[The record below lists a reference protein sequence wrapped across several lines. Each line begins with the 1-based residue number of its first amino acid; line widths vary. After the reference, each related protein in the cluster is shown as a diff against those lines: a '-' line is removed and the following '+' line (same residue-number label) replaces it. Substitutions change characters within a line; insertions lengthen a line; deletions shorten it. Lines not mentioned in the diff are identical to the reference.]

1 MHTPSI
7 CGGAM
12 RRRAIAVLCASL
24 PFWAGAQTT
33 PAAPKND
40 QAGQFPFGLY
50 TVINLGPD
58 PTAAVLNERG
68 QAAFTDDSFPDTVS
82 RYFDGDRIRPI
93 GSLGGGFTYV
103 TALNSHGVVVG
114 ASASA
119 AEAGGIAYSWTL
131 AGGMRAL
138 PGMAPSAAADIN
150 DSGEIVGRVTE
161 AGGMVRAIR
170 WNPGGGSTRLGPPLA
185 DYSEARAVNKSGYAT
200 GVSTGTTGN
209 TVPHAILWDRAGAA
223 TDISPVTGGFGYG
236 VHINDRTEVGGL
248 INEGPFAPWKVL
260 FWSRATGTL
269 SIDAGI
275 DYRPGDLNNRGEL
288 VGSGEVGAQRK
299 AFQWSLGRG
308 LVRLPVEASL
318 FSYAVD
324 INERGEIAGST
335 LRTTADGHIQ
345 RAVRWPS
352 FTALPVDLTARLYR
366 APAGLALQEALAIN
380 DNGTILAKSNAGLV
394 MLRPGLR
401 GTDAPVL
408 GPVVGLPVVV
418 ELGQELD
425 LTVNFVDNA
434 RAQTHQASAAWS
446 DGCPSP
452 APGVT
457 EAGGVGQVRLRHR
470 FCAVGYYAVTVV
482 VTDSGGRSTELRRT
496 VFVEAAGM
504 AALGGEG
511 LLAGGVAPAGTGQRG
526 NSSAPLRFALWV
538 PLDGAAPA
546 DGVAAG
552 APVAWFSGP
561 FRFRSDAV
569 TRATRTGEGRARVAG
584 TGRLDGRAGYRFVL
598 EAVDGGAVQGAR
610 LDRLRLRVTHADA
623 ATGAEVVDYDNEPA
637 RPPAGADR
645 TVVVDG
651 GLTLRQ

>member
-1 MHTPSI
+1 MPLPSI
-7 CGGAM
+7 HRIGA
-12 RRRAIAVLCASL
+12 LCASL
-24 PFWAGAQTT
+24 PFWAGAH
-33 PAAPKND
+33 AAPAQPND
-40 QAGQFPFGLY
+40 STGQLPSGLY
-50 TVINLGPD
+50 TVINLGPE

-103 TALNSHGVVVG
+103 SALNSHGVVVG

-119 AEAGGIAYSWTL
+119 GEAGGIAYSWTL

-150 DSGEIVGRVTE
+150 DRNEIAGRLTESGGI
-161 AGGMVRAIR
+161 VRAVR
-170 WNPGGGSTRLGPPLA
+170 WNPGGAATRLGPPLA
-185 DYSEARAVNKSGYAT
+185 EYSEARAINKTGYAT

-209 TVPHAILWDRAGAA
+209 AVPHAILWDRAGAA
-223 TDISPVTGGFGYG
+223 TDISPVPGGFGYG
-236 VHINDRTEVGGL
+236 LHINDRTEVGGL
-248 INEGPFAPWKVL
+248 INEGPFAPWKAL
-260 FWSRATGTL
+260 FWSRATGSL
-269 SIDAGI
+269 WIDAGL

-288 VGSGEVGAQRK
+288 VGSGEVGEQRK
-299 AFQWSLGRG
+299 AFHWTLGRG
-308 LVRLPVEASL
+308 LVRLPVEPSL
-318 FSYAVD
+318 FSHATA
-324 INERGEIAGST
+324 INERGEIAGWT
-335 LRTTADGHIQ
+335 LRTTADGFVQ

-352 FTALPVDLTARLYR
+352 STALPVDLTTRLYR

-380 DNGTILAKSNAGLV
+380 DHGTILAKSNAGLV

-408 GPVVGLPVVV
+408 GPMVGLPVVV

-425 LTVNFVDNA
+425 LTVNFVDNGW
-434 RAQTHQASAAWS
+434 AQTHTASVVWA

-452 APGVT
+452 APAVT

-482 VTDSGGRSTELRRT
+482 VSDSGGRSTELRRN
-496 VFVEAAGM
+496 VFVEAPGM
-504 AALGGEG
+504 ASLSGEG
-511 LLAGGVAPAGTGQRG
+511 VLAGAATAGGRG
-526 NSSAPLRFALWV
+526 HRAYPHAPLRFALWA

-552 APVAWFSGP
+552 APMAWFSGP

-569 TRATRTGEGRARVAG
+569 TRATRTGEGRARVTG

-598 EAVDGGAVQGAR
+598 EAVDGGAIQGAR
-610 LDRLRLRVTHADA
+610 PDRLRLRVTHADA

-637 RPPAGADR
+637 RPAAGDDR
-645 TVVVDG
+645 TVVAEG